1 MKRCRLCVIPD
12 TRPDTAFV
20 DGICS
25 ACIAYAKRP
34 EIDWQARGR
43 ELDAL
48 LERGRNG
55 SGFDCIVPSSG
66 GKDSHYQ
73 VKALLDRGARP
84 LVVTA
89 STCHLTPVGRSNIE
103 NLKRYATTIE
113 VSPNTE
119 VRAKLNRLGLELV
132 GDISW
137 PEHVSIFTT
146 PFRVAADLGIPL
158 LFYGENPQNQYGGP
172 AGSEE
177 ARQMTRRWRSEFGG
191 FLGLRP
197 QDMVGHYGITQ
208 RDMADYE
215 MPKIEPRPAMRRAHY
230 EPGMGYGTMEIWS
243 PEIEA
248 HFLGQYLPWD
258 SHRNAE
264 IARSMGMVQY
274 VKFQANAWH
283 HENLDN
289 AQTGLHDHFM
299 YRKYGYGRGCAQA
312 SVDVRTGRTPRADA
326 LSWVLAHD
334 GAWPEEYAGVPLWE
348 VLERIGMPEEQL
360 RALADRFTNWDLFDS
375 MERER
380 PILREEA

>member
-1 MKRCRLCVIPD
+1 MIRCRLCTMPD
-12 TRPDTAFV
+12 TRPDTPFV
-20 DGICS
+20 DGICA

-34 EIDWQARGR
+34 TIDWAARGR

-55 SGFDCIVPSSG
+55 SGFDAIVPSSG

-73 VKALLDRGARP
+73 VKALIDRGARP

-89 STCHLTPVGRSNIE
+89 STCHLTPVGRANIE
-103 NLKRYATTIE
+103 NLKRYATTLE

-172 AGSEE
+172 AGTEE

-197 QDMVGHYGITQ
+197 QDMVGQYGITQ
-208 RDMADYE
+208 RDMADYQ
-215 MPKIEPRPAMRRAHY
+215 MPRITDHVWVKL
-230 EPGMGYGTMEIWS
+230 
-243 PEIEA
+243 EA

-258 SHRNAE
+258 SHANAE
-264 IARSMGMVQY
+264 VARAMGMVQY

-299 YRKYGYGRGCAQA
+299 YRKYGYGRGCAQV
-312 SVDVRTGRTPRADA
+312 SVDVRTGRMPRADA
-326 LSWVLAHD
+326 LAWVRAHD
-334 GAWPEEYAGVPLWE
+334 GAWPDEYAGVPLQD
-348 VLERIGMPEEQL
+348 VLERIGTPERVL
-360 RALADRFTNWDLFDS
+360 LDIADKFTNWDLFTR